1 MPRPRNHRGG
11 RSAASRDRVWD
22 TRLILTIERL
32 LRAALGLQERVRV
45 IQPLPREVVVLALE
59 EIIESE
65 VWSELSED
73 E

>member
-1 MPRPRNHRGG
+1 M
-11 RSAASRDRVWD
+11 
-22 TRLILTIERL
+22 ILTIERL
-32 LRAALGLQERVRV
+32 LRAALGLPERVRV